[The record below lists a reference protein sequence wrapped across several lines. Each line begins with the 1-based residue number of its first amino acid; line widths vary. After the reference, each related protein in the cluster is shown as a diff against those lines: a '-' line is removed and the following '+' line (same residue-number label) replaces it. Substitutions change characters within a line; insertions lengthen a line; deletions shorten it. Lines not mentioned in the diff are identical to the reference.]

1 MYLKTLALAST
12 VAVTGSIAHAQ
23 MAPFGDEESIA
34 YAAQL
39 WVAMQDAKLAGDG
52 MIKSFPYGAVGK
64 VFRGATG
71 AVSAFWISG
80 FAFWVGILSLFW
92 PKIRFL
98 GGLAPG
104 ITLLRSGFYP
114 RQAQPAASGY
124 VQ

>member
-1 MYLKTLALAST
+1 MTVEAAIRAVAST
-12 VAVTGSIAHAQ
+12 QAVADVAVQAWAQ
-23 MAPFGDEESIA
+23 DE
-34 YAAQL
+34 
-39 WVAMQDAKLAGDG
+39 AKLTAQGINNNQRKAMLIG
-52 MIKSFPYGAVGK
+52 QCAHEGAVGK